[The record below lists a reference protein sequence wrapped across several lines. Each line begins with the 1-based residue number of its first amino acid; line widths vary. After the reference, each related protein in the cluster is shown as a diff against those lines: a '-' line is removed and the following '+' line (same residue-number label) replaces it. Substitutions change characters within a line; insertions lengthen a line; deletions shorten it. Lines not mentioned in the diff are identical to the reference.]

1 MNRISDVVFILAIL
15 LIINLLNTVDY
26 LIIFN
31 LLNIIK
37 NESILIFNF
46 EYSIFFCLSFFL
58 VVGAIG
64 KSAQI
69 GLHT

>member
-46 EYSIFFCLSFFL
+46 EYSIFF
-58 VVGAIG
+58 
-64 KSAQI
+64 
-69 GLHT
+69 